1 MRRIDQRDPDGR
13 QAGFTLL
20 EALIT
25 IVVVSIGLLGILG
38 LQTVS
43 LVNTQVSAA
52 RSIAT
57 VAADNMADRIRANPL
72 GDADDDYDGIAPQ
85 TDAARPDCSAGCAPA
100 EIAALDAWEWN
111 NRLAG
116 QLPDGEGYVDCVETI
131 DSECRTYSITIVW
144 LERDLAAERNA
155 GAPVASQCEAD
166 ARFDNRCFV
175 TLVRP

>member
-1 MRRIDQRDPDGR
+1 MKRVDNIERAAH

-57 VAADNMADRIRANPL
+57 VAADNMADRIRANPV
-72 GDADDDYDGIAPQ
+72 GDADDDYDALAPQ
-85 TDAARPDCSAGCAPA
+85 PGAAKPDCSSGCEPA

-111 NRLAG
+111 DRLAE
-116 QLPDGEGYVDCVETI
+116 QLPDGKGYVDCVQRI
-131 DSECRTYSITIVW
+131 DDECRTYNITIVW
-144 LERDLAAERNA
+144 LERDIAAERNA
-155 GAPVASQCEAD
+155 DAPPANQCEAD
-166 ARFDNRCFV
+166 TRFSNRCFV
-175 TLVRP
+175 TRVRP